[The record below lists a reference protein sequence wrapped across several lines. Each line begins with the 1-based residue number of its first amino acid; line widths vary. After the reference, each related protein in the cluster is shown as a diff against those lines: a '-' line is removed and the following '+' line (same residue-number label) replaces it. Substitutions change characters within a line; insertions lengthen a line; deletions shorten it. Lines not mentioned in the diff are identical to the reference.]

1 MKEVLIGIKIK
12 EISMDEKTTY
22 EEMFHLRER
31 F

>member
-22 EEMFHLRER
+22 EEMLDLRER